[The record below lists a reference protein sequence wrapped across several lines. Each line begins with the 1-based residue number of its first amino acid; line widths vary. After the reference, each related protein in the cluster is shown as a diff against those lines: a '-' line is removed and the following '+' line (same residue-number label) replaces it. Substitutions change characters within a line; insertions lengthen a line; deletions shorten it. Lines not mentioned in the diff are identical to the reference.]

1 MTVSFVIEG
10 GQSDYLPHAIEAQ
23 LGQLPL
29 GINRTSD
36 LEEHQE
42 IVRWSGRWQ
51 YIRTYYICRYGN
63 ILAKHYY
70 PKNASFEHGI
80 MTFLA

>member
-10 GQSDYLPHAIEAQ
+10 GQSDYLPHDIEAQ
-23 LGQLPL
+23 PGQLPL

-42 IVRWSGRWQ
+42 PDQ
-51 YIRTYYICRYGN
+51 RTGERFTAQN
-63 ILAKHYY
+63 
-70 PKNASFEHGI
+70 
-80 MTFLA
+80 